1 MVAPGSDE
9 QHGTFFEGMASQG
22 PVPPEPPPPAA
33 APPAPAAG
41 PPPAP
46 PAGPTAAAPVEAPV
60 VAPVVAPPA
69 NPASIHLTL
78 VFGASL
84 LPMLAL
90 SQIRT
95 PRVMV
100 LVVLTVYVIVA
111 TLWTRSQYVESLD
124 GQLTVPTRFLIRL
137 LCVGGAA
144 AALVGGIVGSLRE
157 KDLPWVLGW
166 VESLARSNWPG
177 TLLVGGVIGVY
188 LGIGFVIVRRRA
200 RIGVAW
206 DLANASGTPL
216 GAVEVTEA
224 TLVRRLAAMLVAL
237 VIGLALLGRVPTAI
251 PLLLI
256 LGGVVGFPYNLSLLS
271 EHAIRRV
278 SASGSSLRRGRL
290 LAGLGIVAV
299 GVGVSRAVGGT
310 WVPAAAM
317 VLLALLVLAISS
329 STLADIAVVLAAVAL
344 LGVTPAQDRPLADV
358 PSAPA
363 PVLVALGDSYMSGEG
378 AATFIEGTDQG
389 GGNECRRASTAW
401 PVLTSQT
408 RFRGLV
414 FLACSG
420 ADSFNIRDGEKDSWS
435 PEPEEQPGEG
445 MTQLARWA
453 TTYAETVPDPA
464 LVVLSAGGNDA
475 GFSKIGLTCL
485 APGDCNDEEPEA
497 LWGEGNLDRVENR
510 LRQTYAQV
518 REQFKD
524 SPVAV
529 IPYPDPV
536 ARAEGCPQAD
546 LSSGDIAFI
555 RKFLTELNKRIAT
568 VAADYGFHYVA
579 PMVTALADQH
589 LQLCDRKNN
598 GRPGLNFIGI
608 RSVSGLA
615 EQRFNPTKWHH
626 NSLHPNERG
635 HAAMNVA
642 FQVWLDEQGGVAG
655 LQDPSDLRPVVG
667 GAGPVD
673 EVYPGGFEG
682 CAAFAVDDS
691 DGCQKQSV
699 SWALRSTGW
708 FALSHGIVALLVM
721 LGAWLAGVT
730 FFGWRRAIA
739 AGSP

>member
-1 MVAPGSDE
+1 MVEPGSDE
-9 QHGTFFEGMASQG
+9 GHGTFFEGMASQAPVLPEASPG
-22 PVPPEPPPPAA
+22 PSPSAPPPVT
-33 APPAPAAG
+33 PPAS
-41 PPPAP
+41 
-46 PAGPTAAAPVEAPV
+46 
-60 VAPVVAPPA
+60 APPA

-78 VFGASL
+78 FFGASL

-100 LVVLTVYVIVA
+100 LVVLTVYVVVA

-144 AALVGGIVGSLRE
+144 AALVGGVVGSLRE
-157 KDLPWVLGW
+157 KDLPWVFGW

-200 RIGVAW
+200 QIGVAW
-206 DLANASGTPL
+206 DQANAAGTSL
-216 GAVEVTEA
+216 GAGEVTSA
-224 TLVRRLAAMLVAL
+224 RLVRRIVVMLVTL
-237 VIGLALLGRVPTAI
+237 VIGLALLGRAPVVI
-251 PLLLI
+251 PVVLI
-256 LGGVVGFPYNLSLLS
+256 LAAVVGFPYNLSLLS
-271 EHAIRRV
+271 EHAIRGL
-278 SASGSSLRRGRL
+278 SASG
-290 LAGLGIVAV
+290 AGLRWRRLATGLALVAV
-299 GVGVSRAVGGT
+299 GVGTGRAVGGT
-310 WVPAAAM
+310 WVPAVALL
-317 VLLALLVLAISS
+317 LLALLVLAISS

-358 PSAPA
+358 PAAPA

-378 AATFIEGTDQG
+378 ASTFIEGTDEG

-401 PVLTSQT
+401 SVLASQT

-420 ADSFNIRDGEKDSWS
+420 ADSFNIRDGAKDSWL
-435 PEPEEQPGEG
+435 PRPEEQPGEG
-445 MTQLARWA
+445 MTQLARW
-453 TTYAETVPDPA
+453 TETYAAKVPDPA
-464 LVVLSAGGNDA
+464 LVVISAGGNDA

-497 LWGEGNLDRVENR
+497 LWGKGNLDRVENR

-518 REQFKD
+518 RERFRD

-536 ARAEGCPQAD
+536 AKAGGCPQAD
-546 LSSGDIAFI
+546 LSTGDIAFI
-555 RKFLTELNKRIAT
+555 RTFLTELNKRIAT
-568 VAADYGFHYVA
+568 VAADYGFHYVS

-589 LQLCDRKNN
+589 LQLCDPENN

-655 LQDPSDLRPVVG
+655 LQDPGELRPVVG
-667 GAGPVD
+667 GAGPAD

-682 CAAFAVDDS
+682 CAAFAVDDA
-691 DGCQKQSV
+691 DGCQQQSV
-699 SWALRSTGW
+699 AWALRSTGW
-708 FALSHGIVALLVM
+708 FALSHGALALLVM
-721 LGAWLAGVT
+721 AGAWLAGVT
-730 FFGWRRAIA
+730 FFGWRRAVA
-739 AGSP
+739 AGSS